1 LWDLRQRLTDV
12 LSNKEELDSNK
23 IIERLVS
30 FKDTSLRS
38 LMYRDWAEFEAF
50 SDALSISTNFIEI
63 RTHIR
68 KFADFLEMLIQE
80 VSKRSIFQD
89 KPPHS

>member
-1 LWDLRQRLTDV
+1 
-12 LSNKEELDSNK
+12 
-23 IIERLVS
+23 
-30 FKDTSLRS
+30 
-38 LMYRDWAEFEAF
+38 MYRDWAEFEAF